1 MRYAFDL
8 NEVIIRLMENMY
20 GGENVLVGNYIGE
33 VSDLRKQNVELRSP
47 EYVTR
52 GTYVLTLGSEEATS
66 AYINRLEDYKN
77 KGDMMRIM
85 RSLAG
90 VTARLIYVILWY
102 MMLWQLIIFVFV
114 YYKRYLMIAFLIA
127 IFPITLIEYI
137 VGTISTGKQS
147 ALSSWSKEFFVNVFL
162 QSVHACIYAVVSG
175 VIMTQINSM
184 LVDGGVNKINWFLM
198 ICAVNFVFAG
208 EKMLLAI
215 INAAATETISSPGDV
230 SKGAAGGIKSGARKI
245 GQGANAISSMMGKG

>member
-8 NEVIIRLMENMY
+8 NEVIIRLMEGLY
-20 GGENVLVGNYIGE
+20 GGQNVLVGNYIGD
-33 VSDLRKQNVELRSP
+33 VSDLRQESLELRSP

-66 AYINRLEDYKN
+66 AYINRLEEYKN

-85 RSLAG
+85 RARAG
-90 VTARLIYVILWY
+90 VTGRLIYVILWY
-102 MMLWQLIIFVFV
+102 IMLWQLIIFVVV
-114 YYKRYLMIAFLIA
+114 YYKRYLVIAFLIA

-137 VGTISTGKQS
+137 VGTISTGKQT
-147 ALSSWSKEFFVNVFL
+147 AISSWSKEFFVNVFL
-162 QSVHACIYAVVSG
+162 QTIHACIYAVISG
-175 VIMTQINSM
+175 VIMTQINAT
-184 LVDGGVNKINWFLM
+184 LVEGGINKINWFIM

-208 EKMLLAI
+208 ENILKSI

-230 SKGAAGGIKSGARKI
+230 SKGAAGGLKSGAQKI
-245 GQGANAISSMMGKG
+245 GKGAGAISSMVGGK